1 MTTTTTAATALSSNN
16 NNNSNVNN
24 KNVSQSNNNNNNSD
38 KTANFNGK
46 LNTSTPNKPNN
57 KRSYSVMAK
66 KQKTLPLSE
75 KTNANIVKAAPMT
88 TAAAAVTTNQSVTAV
103 RSAKLAKTLKR
114 SLPEIDANVLCRAS
128 GGKSKMFPLPVAVA
142 RRNAR
147 ERNRVKQVNNGF
159 AALRE
164 RIPDEVAE
172 AFEAQGNGRGSVKK
186 LSKVET
192 LRMAVEY
199 IRSLEKVLELDPGTT
214 SDSGNASQ
222 QMNDCTLSNESYHLS
237 DTSSVLS
244 TLTPPPSSGSFDDS
258 DCMLPDVTI
267 IDGHQYV
274 RIAGTN
280 TYQLFETTIG
290 GSPTESAMYE
300 NDENIEP
307 SMLDS
312 HQQHVLLQQQHSSP
326 PTDYSAHDI
335 DAVHCYSNGN
345 GIYNTP
351 IHILTPASISPS
363 TYSGQSVLSPAPN
376 AAAIH
381 EIIPVMATATT
392 TIGAA
397 TTKHIDDD
405 GQPSFLTT
413 TPMTIIKNECTSM
426 PTNDGNDSDSA
437 LYLSPMHTTNHLYD
451 GTTVMTTMRIKD
463 DIDLDEQALSEE
475 SMLEAMNWWHSQ
487 QQATA
492 DNNSS

>member
-1 MTTTTTAATALSSNN
+1 MN

-24 KNVSQSNNNNNNSD
+24 KNGNHNNNNGSD
-38 KTANFNGK
+38 KMTNFNGK

-75 KTNANIVKAAPMT
+75 TNANIVSTVTMT
-88 TAAAAVTTNQSVTAV
+88 TAAPATHQSVTAV

-164 RIPDEVAE
+164 RIPEEVAE

-199 IRSLEKVLELDPGTT
+199 IRSLENILELESGAA
-214 SDSGNASQ
+214 SDSGSAQ
-222 QMNDCTLSNESYHLS
+222 QPINDCTMSNESYHLS

-280 TYQLFETTIG
+280 TYQLFDTTISD
-290 GSPTESAMYE
+290 SPTTSAIYE

-307 SMLDS
+307 PMLGG
-312 HQQHVLLQQQHSSP
+312 HHQHVLLQQQQSSP

-335 DAVHCYSNGN
+335 DAVHCYSSGSGN
-345 GIYNTP
+345 GIYSTP

-363 TYSGQSVLSPAPN
+363 TYSGQSMLSPAPN
-376 AAAIH
+376 AAIH
-381 EIIPVMATATT
+381 DIIPTT
-392 TIGAA
+392 TTKHSDENRQRFLTTAVAA
-397 TTKHIDDD
+397 TT
-405 GQPSFLTT
+405 
-413 TPMTIIKNECTSM
+413 TIIKNECTSM
-426 PTNDGNDSDSA
+426 PSNDDNDSDSA
-437 LYLSPMHTTNHLYD
+437 LYLSPMHTTHLYD
-451 GTTVMTTMRIKD
+451 GTTVMTTMKIKD

-487 QQATA
+487 QATNNGIA
-492 DNNSS
+492 DTSS